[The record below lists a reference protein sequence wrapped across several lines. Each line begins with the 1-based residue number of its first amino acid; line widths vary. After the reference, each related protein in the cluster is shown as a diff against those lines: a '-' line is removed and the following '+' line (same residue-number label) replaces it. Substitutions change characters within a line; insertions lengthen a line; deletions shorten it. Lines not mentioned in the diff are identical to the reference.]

1 MSGGAGV
8 TGNFGLVC
16 PVCLEHFSIPEGTV
30 RHLPVIGF
38 SIPCTTPIHIT
49 CLDTWFRQPSAGSS
63 CPTCRG
69 MGLIWFTEVESE
81 DGSNRVKKV
90 SFAEAIAAGAEA
102 IAAGEQAGDLTR
114 VGYRFLIDGMCARL
128 GGVSVS

>member
-1 MSGGAGV
+1 
-8 TGNFGLVC
+8 
-16 PVCLEHFSIPEGTV
+16 
-30 RHLPVIGF
+30 
-38 SIPCTTPIHIT
+38 
-49 CLDTWFRQPSAGSS
+49 
-63 CPTCRG
+63 